1 MAAHLPLACP
11 RRGRRA
17 GFWIVN
23 LHVRVSLATCLE
35 RNRNRS
41 RSVPEAILRDYI
53 DRLEAAVA
61 ALQGEP
67 GLVDEYVLAN
77 NDLPDR
83 FATEAERWGEHYE
96 RVAATAKNHAQLFD
110 PAANPVADPNP
121 WPVDWASE
129 PAKSH
134 D

>member
-1 MAAHLPLACP
+1 MRADFLHRAAENRDLA
-11 RRGRRA
+11 RA
-17 GFWIVN
+17 IGEHDVIVSPMQPDE
-23 LHVRVSLATCLE
+23 LRK
-35 RNRNRS
+35 
-41 RSVPEAILRDYI
+41 AIEKPADHAGG
-53 DRLEAAVA
+53 DF
-61 ALQGEP
+61 EP

-129 PAKSH
+129 PAKGH